1 MKDLQQEAA
10 YVAKA
15 IAAFLDGTG
24 GERDWDDFTSLRLH
38 NQTLDGIRRRALA
51 VNLPVDDDG
60 KAILL
65 SLQAEAERVIAS

>member
-15 IAAFLDGTG
+15 IAAFLDGIG

-38 NQTLDGIRRRALA
+38 NHTLDGIRRRALA

-65 SLQAEAERVIAS
+65 SLHAEAELVIAS